1 MSKSG
6 VSKYC
11 SILNYLKHNHE
22 DLYELIQDLC
32 IGRIFNPRK
41 GSDGVTFL
49 CPDKALMAELKKH
62 ASGSDP
68 EKAVEMIQSIV
79 IPDHLPSLS
88 DFEGD
93 LPTMVRGKK
102 ITVEKSSSSSVEL
115 SGGASVSHD
124 KNWDHRKDRTNLAVH
139 TLSGSFPSLTE
150 SGASAK
156 NKKRAKKGGADMAG
170 LKRQGLFAAVVS
182 QCCQQ
187 SKRDPAMELLVSLLQ
202 CLQQHYPALF
212 KCVQSQLSTDTL
224 GTLYIVLQPNGA
236 STTYLSDEVLDRFC
250 AMYHNPEFKQFCYVD
265 EPATLY
271 NKYMNSFKIPDG
283 VNKALNS
290 CHETLMSQASKAAL
304 IKQLN
309 STFAE
314 LSKKSTEVRGV
325 EVSAGQLFAEAEL
338 RVRSALMKMDY
349 EQYGCLDEGECKL
362 VFSKNL
368 SRPDASQELVNGN
381 NIAYYYSTVYLIAR
395 SDALFY
401 MPNLDTGSVLSKDPS
416 LIVNENDVFALMPDK
431 LDEDKLNAPYKWL
444 ANLKSQIDKL
454 Q

>member
-150 SGASAK
+150 SVGGT
-156 NKKRAKKGGADMAG
+156 KKA
-170 LKRQGLFAAVVS
+170 RQ
-182 QCCQQ
+182 
-187 SKRDPAMELLVSLLQ
+187 
-202 CLQQHYPALF
+202 
-212 KCVQSQLSTDTL
+212 
-224 GTLYIVLQPNGA
+224 
-236 STTYLSDEVLDRFC
+236 
-250 AMYHNPEFKQFCYVD
+250 
-265 EPATLY
+265 
-271 NKYMNSFKIPDG
+271 
-283 VNKALNS
+283 
-290 CHETLMSQASKAAL
+290 
-304 IKQLN
+304 
-309 STFAE
+309 
-314 LSKKSTEVRGV
+314 
-325 EVSAGQLFAEAEL
+325 
-338 RVRSALMKMDY
+338 
-349 EQYGCLDEGECKL
+349 EGWC
-362 VFSKNL
+362 
-368 SRPDASQELVNGN
+368 
-381 NIAYYYSTVYLIAR
+381 
-395 SDALFY
+395 
-401 MPNLDTGSVLSKDPS
+401 
-416 LIVNENDVFALMPDK
+416 
-431 LDEDKLNAPYKWL
+431 
-444 ANLKSQIDKL
+444 
-454 Q
+454 